1 MKQSKIIK
9 KQLLFLLRGGNA
21 HSPVKRIIKNF
32 PLKLIN
38 NKFPNV
44 AYTPWQL
51 LEHLRIAL
59 DDILQFIKDADH
71 CSPEWP
77 DGFWPGG
84 DEVAD
89 EERWN
94 KSVDEFFKS
103 LDEMEKFIK
112 DDSVDLF
119 TPLPHAENYTIFR
132 EILVLADH
140 NSYHLGQIM
149 LMQKLNG

>member
-1 MKQSKIIK
+1 LVLTLTTSDCITGCFHATKARVSRTD
-9 KQLLFLLRGGNA
+9 FGSSSSETTLR
-21 HSPVKRIIKNF
+21 
-32 PLKLIN
+32 
-38 NKFPNV
+38 
-44 AYTPWQL
+44 TPWQL
-51 LEHLRIAL
+51 LEHLRIAQ